1 MDPDA
6 ADLNALKESSSVT
19 KKDLKRAYNAH
30 RRSERAISRGS
41 SRIPESTKTVALM
54 LYAMSGNPDFSV
66 EFLKRYWLK
75 KYRVPSMSRADLKV
89 QVETLVIDTPQN
101 RFNML
106 LEPALP
112 RYVKALNIARTFAS
126 ECSVA
131 TWVEVNNEKKGVAPP
146 TSAVLEAFDD
156 EIRGNFGLDL
166 DLYHDYRSDSTL
178 ARHRMWAYRFRSR
191 WRIGLGR
198 LRENTEVPVPER
210 QAKVACFAFL
220 FQVKPCPF
228 FPFPHFGRLPSG
240 SSLVWEGPGRL
251 PGLLFLGTLYVSR

>member
-131 TWVEVNNEKKGVAPP
+131 TRVEVNNEKKRCC
-146 TSAVLEAFDD
+146 S
-156 EIRGNFGLDL
+156 
-166 DLYHDYRSDSTL
+166 SD
-178 ARHRMWAYRFRSR
+178 
-191 WRIGLGR
+191 
-198 LRENTEVPVPER
+198 
-210 QAKVACFAFL
+210 
-220 FQVKPCPF
+220 
-228 FPFPHFGRLPSG
+228 
-240 SSLVWEGPGRL
+240 
-251 PGLLFLGTLYVSR
+251 